1 MEKILSGV
9 PSEPIVFLFTPGVVA
24 IIVVECR
31 SKTYWVLA
39 LVRDTIVGVDTLH
52 RNTYHVNIFDY
63 LHIYLLIRKSLS
75 RRLQWFGLALFTI
88 ALHRSAQ
95 ESWPWAL
102 HLLEAGI
109 SRPPDHHRHRGRRR
123 RSSVLLH
130 NLIIC
135 LPPLN
140 VYIYIYE
147 IVLYFNITHIDILHV
162 HIYIYYTSLCMYLCI
177 YNLYMLQA
185 FRSTPGPILWE

>member
-1 MEKILSGV
+1 MEKISSGV

-24 IIVVECR
+24 VIVC
-31 SKTYWVLA
+31 SKTHWVVA

-52 RNTYHVNIFDY
+52 GNTYHVNIFDY

-75 RRLQWFGLALFTI
+75 RRLQWFCLALFTI

-140 VYIYIYE
+140 VYIYIYMR
-147 IVLYFNITHIDILHV
+147 LYYILISHISTYCMY
-162 HIYIYYTSLCMYLCI
+162 IYIYTYYTSLCMYLCI

>member
-1 MEKILSGV
+1 MEKISSGV

-24 IIVVECR
+24 VIVC
-31 SKTYWVLA
+31 SKAHWVVA

-52 RNTYHVNIFDY
+52 GNTYHVNIFDY

-75 RRLQWFGLALFTI
+75 RRLQWFCLALFTI

-140 VYIYIYE
+140 VYIYIYMR
-147 IVLYFNITHIDILHV
+147 LYYILISHISTYCMY
-162 HIYIYYTSLCMYLCI
+162 IYILYITMYVFMYI
-177 YNLYMLQA
+177 
-185 FRSTPGPILWE
+185 